1 MPFPRKGLGEPPAAP
16 GGAHAAPLRKPAA
29 SRRMQFV
36 RRVVLVARFM
46 LRAREIAQQQYRAA
60 SEIDGDSCLEALI
73 GPNRSIGGARP
84 VVVP

>member
-1 MPFPRKGLGEPPAAP
+1 
-16 GGAHAAPLRKPAA
+16 
-29 SRRMQFV
+29 MQFV